1 MRAKFKPKVSLS
13 PGEQARVALMRF
25 GLGPKPGVAP
35 RLAAADG
42 AAFDA
47 CMEEIFNPSALLIP
61 DDQVKTYCTDTNSDV
76 VLDYAACCR
85 LGAAFKPL
93 SSTGFL
99 PQPSQV
105 INAEKAARYA
115 KSLEPDVGFAERLV
129 HFWSNH
135 FSVFGSKSNLVM
147 ATAGHMERNVIR
159 PRVLGKFSDLLKAV
173 YQHPTMISYLENQVS
188 IGPNSPYAKNP
199 RNRGKNPDINENLAR
214 EILELHTLGI
224 DGGHTQDDVIALA
237 KILTGWTHYPGWVRK
252 GSAIVEHDLA
262 GQFYF
267 EQDYHE
273 PYPQKVL
280 GVTYGQTGVDQGL
293 AVLDALAKHP
303 ATAQHV
309 AYKLIR
315 HFVADEPPP
324 QLVAYLA
331 RLFRLTGGDLQVMA
345 KALIC
350 LPQFWAEPMK
360 RMVQPL
366 PWQLSVIRGMGT
378 TKETMLTRTA
388 AVDQQKGS
396 DYRNAFGLTW
406 ASGYLSHT
414 MWGSLTPDGYPDD
427 NFCWMNA
434 KALRVRKDIAFHAIS
449 YALVNGRS
457 PRPPD
462 VIAADLLSGFQSAA
476 NATAIADLMKKK
488 VNDKSPLSMLF
499 ASPEYIL
506 R

>member
-1 MRAKFKPKVSLS
+1 MARKGFKLKVDLS
-13 PGEQARVALMRF
+13 PGAQARVALMRF

-35 RLAAADG
+35 RLSVADG
-42 AAFDA
+42 AAFQA
-47 CMEEIFNPSALLIP
+47 CMDEIFNPSALIIP
-61 DDQVKTYCTDTNSDV
+61 DDQVKAYCTDTDADI
-76 VLDYAACCR
+76 VLDYAMCCR
-85 LGAAFKPL
+85 LGAVFRPF

-99 PQPSQV
+99 PQPTQV
-105 INAEKAARYA
+105 IHAEKAARYA
-115 KSLEPDVGFAERLV
+115 KSLEPDIGFAERLV

-173 YQHPTMISYLENQVS
+173 YQHPTMICYLENNIS

-199 RNRGKNPDINENLAR
+199 RNRARNPNINENLAR
-214 EILELHTLGI
+214 EIFELHTLGI
-224 DGGHTQDDVIALA
+224 DGGHTQNDVINFA
-237 KILTGWTHYPGWVRK
+237 KILTGWTHRP
-252 GSAIVEHDLA
+252 ANHADA

-267 EQDYHE
+267 EPTYHE
-273 PYPQKVL
+273 PDPQTVL
-280 GVTYGQTGVDQGL
+280 GVTYSQTGLDQGL
-293 AVLDALAKHP
+293 AVLDALARHP
-303 ATAQHV
+303 ATAQHI

-315 HFVADEPPP
+315 HFVTDEPPP

-331 RLFRLTGGDLQVMA
+331 RLFRFTGGDLQVMA

-350 LPQFWAEPMK
+350 LPQFWTEPMK
-360 RMVQPL
+360 RMVHPL

-378 TKETMLTRTA
+378 TKETMLARTA
-388 AVDQQKGS
+388 AADQRTGS

-406 ASGYLSHT
+406 ASSYLSHT
-414 MWGSLTPDGYPDD
+414 MWGSLTPDGFPDD
-427 NFCWMNA
+427 SFFWMNA
-434 KALRVRKDIAFHAIS
+434 NALRVRKDIAFHAIS
-449 YALVNGRS
+449 YGLTNGRS

-462 VIAADLLSGFQSAA
+462 VIAADLLSGYQTAA
-476 NATAIADLMKKK
+476 NAAAIADLMKKK
-488 VNDKSPLSMLF
+488 VSDKYPLSMLF